1 MGLFGAVKSNWKKSE
16 AAAVVQNLL
25 EHQAKYGF
33 FNADPAQTATFLIA
47 KVWDSKPDIFNGK
60 FGQRPHKMSV
70 AAISLSSAIDN
81 LSPQNDNYSSLI
93 IALGNLL
100 QEWETNG
107 SLYPLNSIDN
117 ELLKAALQTFIEVSN
132 SQGTVSEEISK
143 NTSNANNN
151 REEEGIVHLGNFKYA
166 NFEDWL
172 QTYKDAAA
180 TVNKALEPRDGL
192 YLIDLMEDE
201 PLRRAFEAKVD
212 PRTLGIHFG
221 KNFDILSMGLG

>member
-25 EHQAKYGF
+25 EHQAKHGF
-33 FNADPAQTATFLIA
+33 FNSDPAQTATFLIA

-70 AAISLSSAIDN
+70 AAIALSSAIDN

-117 ELLKAALQTFIEVSN
+117 ELL
-132 SQGTVSEEISK
+132 
-143 NTSNANNN
+143 
-151 REEEGIVHLGNFKYA
+151 
-166 NFEDWL
+166 
-172 QTYKDAAA
+172 
-180 TVNKALEPRDGL
+180 
-192 YLIDLMEDE
+192 
-201 PLRRAFEAKVD
+201 
-212 PRTLGIHFG
+212 
-221 KNFDILSMGLG
+221 